1 MFKELFRGKNA
12 TNLQITGSDIGM
24 MLTYKLIKNHCGK
37 ISMSSIENMGT
48 TFKLSFPIKSRKYNN
63 KLFPKADV
71 IDPLPI
77 VREENKEE
85 VTIPP
90 IPQLKQAD
98 KEAPYILVAEDNV
111 ELRTFLLQI
120 LSDEYQVT
128 GVSNGQEVIN
138 SIKTKQPDL
147 ILSDIM
153 MPELNGEQM
162 CRIVKNDVE
171 TSHIPVIL
179 LTALNDKES
188 IIKGLQSKADRYII
202 KPFDVGVLK
211 ANITNV
217 LAIRELIRK
226 RYSQFQFT
234 TEEENVPHPPLDLDQ
249 EFIIKVTETIKKN
262 LSKELNVDTLC
273 AAFNMSRSSFYNKI
287 KALTNYSPS
296 EFIRKVRM
304 NEAAILLK
312 SKKYT
317 VSEVSDMLGFGDP
330 KYFTDSFKKY
340 FDVPPS
346 VYMKQ
351 N

>member
-1 MFKELFRGKNA
+1 
-12 TNLQITGSDIGM
+12 
-24 MLTYKLIKNHCGK
+24 
-37 ISMSSIENMGT
+37 MSSIENMGT

-188 IIKGLQSKADRYII
+188 IIKGLQTKADKYIV
-202 KPFDVGVLK
+202 KPFDMEVLK

-217 LAIRELIRK
+217 LANREIMKK
-226 RYSQFQFT
+226 RFSQFKFNADEVSDDPT
-234 TEEENVPHPPLDLDQ
+234 VSLEQ
-249 EFIIKVTETIKKN
+249 EFLLKATDIIKSSINKEMNVEN
-262 LSKELNVDTLC
+262 LCD
-273 AAFNMSRSSFYNKI
+273 AMNMSRSSLYNKI
-287 KALTNYSPS
+287 KALTNDSPS
-296 EFIRKVRM
+296 DFIRKVRM
-304 NEAAILLK
+304 NEASILLK
-312 SKKYT
+312 SKRYT
-317 VSEVSDMLGFGDP
+317 VSEVSDMMGFSDP
-330 KYFTDSFKKY
+330 KYFTDTFKKY
-340 FDVPPS
+340 YGVPPS
-346 VYMKQ
+346 TYMKQ